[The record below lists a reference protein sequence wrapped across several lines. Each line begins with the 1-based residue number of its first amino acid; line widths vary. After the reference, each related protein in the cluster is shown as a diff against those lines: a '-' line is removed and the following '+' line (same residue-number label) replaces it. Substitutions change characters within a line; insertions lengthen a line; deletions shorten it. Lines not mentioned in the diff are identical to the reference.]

1 MLPQKYVGSTPEAA
15 RYIISEGLQ
24 PVPVQRGHKGPN
36 RLEDKGWQDKTWTAD
51 DFRPGMNIGVHH
63 ANVAA
68 VDRDCDEARAL
79 VGKFLPH
86 TRMSGR
92 RSEPRSHAWYRVEGD
107 APFLQLKGTTG
118 KMIVELRYGHGKQTL
133 VPPSRN
139 PDHNDEP
146 YVTYNE
152 DTPVATVSAEELER
166 GVRLTAACALIAQ
179 CYPESGGRHDFGLH
193 LAGFLLRN
201 GEDEQTVY
209 HLMLAA
215 RELIGSLGRKTETT
229 IRKAVSSTARKL
241 EEGAEVTGGPRLKE
255 EYDQRLPSKLATAL
269 GWQKTD
275 WSEGGS
281 SPREDKRNQADRLVQ
296 YALDAGVPLFVDQFQ
311 APHTL
316 VDGEALPLTSRS
328 YNWLRG
334 LIWKHEG
341 RSVNGEALKTAAG
354 TLAAFADASGDV
366 RELYTRAAY
375 SGGALYYQLGKGRV
389 VQVDKEGWRL
399 VADPP
404 VVFRSIANLK
414 PLPDPERGGGF
425 EALDALVNLKSDRD
439 KRLFRAYAVTLPLE
453 HVQRPIFLPTGV
465 MGSGKSTASRA
476 VKRTLDPSAPEAVR
490 FDPRDFIQKASH
502 SFIVMLDNQNSLPEW
517 AVDMLCRLVTGEADS
532 KRKHYTDDDDIIYE
546 LKRAVVLN
554 GINAPTD
561 RGDAQDRTLPVE
573 LDRIPDD
580 KRRAEEELW
589 EEFEYAHGRVLGA
602 IFDALSRVLKER
614 PGVKLDRRPR
624 LADWGYYAAAAY
636 EVFGWGSKQFEAD
649 WKAVVDAQNRETRE
663 GSALA
668 QAIFEIM
675 EVHNY
680 YSATPDKLLE
690 ALETEAEKL
699 KIDIKRDKKWP
710 NAPS

>member
-1 MLPQKYVGSTPEAA
+1 M
-15 RYIISEGLQ
+15 
-24 PVPVQRGHKGPN
+24 
-36 RLEDKGWQDKTWTAD
+36 AD

-152 DTPVATVSAEELER
+152 DTSVATVSAEELER

-209 HLMLAA
+209 DLMLAA
-215 RELIGSLGRKTETT
+215 RELIGPLGRKTETT

-255 EYDQRLPSKLATAL
+255 EYDERLPSKLATAL

-281 SPREDKRNQADRLVQ
+281 SRGDDRRNQADRLVQ

-316 VDGEALPLTSRS
+316 VDGEALSLTSRS

-404 VVFRSIANLK
+404 VVFRSIPNLK

-453 HVQRPIFLPTGV
+453 HVQRPILQPTGV

-532 KRKHYTDDDDIIYE
+532 KRKHYTDDDDI
-546 LKRAVVLN
+546 N
-554 GINAPTD
+554 
-561 RGDAQDRTLPVE
+561 
-573 LDRIPDD
+573 
-580 KRRAEEELW
+580 
-589 EEFEYAHGRVLGA
+589 
-602 IFDALSRVLKER
+602 S
-614 PGVKLDRRPR
+614 
-624 LADWGYYAAAAY
+624 
-636 EVFGWGSKQFEAD
+636 
-649 WKAVVDAQNRETRE
+649 QNRETLE
-663 GSALA
+663 GSGLA
-668 QAIFEIM
+668 QAIFMIM
-675 EVHNY
+675 EEHDHY
-680 YSATPDKLLE
+680 AAPADKLLE
-690 ALETEAEKL
+690 TLETEADKL
-699 KIDIKRDKKWP
+699 KINIKRDKKWP
-710 NAPS
+710 GSPSWVYRRIREVLPLLNAAGITVERDRGKGSREITLSKGGAPTPPDDSRSESDDSIWGDTVTDAVIENPAKVSGMEEKGQNDDSSDSILGGFSPTLNARGDEPESAPEGSPTPPPREVPRNAVDAVVYGVTDEDDDEWEQF

>member
-1 MLPQKYVGSTPEAA
+1 
-15 RYIISEGLQ
+15 
-24 PVPVQRGHKGPN
+24 
-36 RLEDKGWQDKTWTAD
+36 
-51 DFRPGMNIGVHH
+51 
-63 ANVAA
+63 
-68 VDRDCDEARAL
+68 
-79 VGKFLPH
+79 
-86 TRMSGR
+86 
-92 RSEPRSHAWYRVEGD
+92 
-107 APFLQLKGTTG
+107 
-118 KMIVELRYGHGKQTL
+118 
-133 VPPSRN
+133 
-139 PDHNDEP
+139 
-146 YVTYNE
+146 
-152 DTPVATVSAEELER
+152 
-166 GVRLTAACALIAQ
+166 
-179 CYPESGGRHDFGLH
+179 
-193 LAGFLLRN
+193 
-201 GEDEQTVY
+201 
-209 HLMLAA
+209 
-215 RELIGSLGRKTETT
+215 
-229 IRKAVSSTARKL
+229 
-241 EEGAEVTGGPRLKE
+241 
-255 EYDQRLPSKLATAL
+255 
-269 GWQKTD
+269 
-275 WSEGGS
+275 
-281 SPREDKRNQADRLVQ
+281 
-296 YALDAGVPLFVDQFQ
+296 LDAGVPLFVDQFQ

-453 HVQRPIFLPTGV
+453 HVQRPILQPTGV